1 MNSQRAGTTPDFRAG
16 TIWIY
21 VVLFA
26 TMGLFNYH
34 RQPFLS
40 WLSLLASA
48 LLLVGAV
55 HFRVQPRKGLD
66 SKDKVSNVS

>member
-1 MNSQRAGTTPDFRAG
+1 MNSQRAGTTPDFREG

-26 TMGLFNYH
+26 AIGLFNFH

-48 LLLVGAV
+48 LLLTGAV
-55 HFRVQPRKGLD
+55 HFHVQRRKGLD

>member
-1 MNSQRAGTTPDFRAG
+1 MNSQRAGMTPDFRAG

-21 VVLFA
+21 AVLFA

-48 LLLVGAV
+48 LFLMGAV
-55 HFRVQPRKGLD
+55 HFRVERRKGLD
-66 SKDKVSNVS
+66 FKDKVSDVS